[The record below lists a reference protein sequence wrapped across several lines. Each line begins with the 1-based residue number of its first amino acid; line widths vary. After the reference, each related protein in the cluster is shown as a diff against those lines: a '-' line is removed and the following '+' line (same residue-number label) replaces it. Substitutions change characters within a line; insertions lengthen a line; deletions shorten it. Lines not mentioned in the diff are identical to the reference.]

1 MKSLLAE
8 GRGEEGGGKGHMQV
22 LLPAFQSVVK
32 ALLTS
37 GRSSSRRESQ
47 VPRPLESEKTFLLV
61 QVKLSASRKW
71 KLSRL
76 CFVARGVVRLSFP
89 FLSLPSFIFPS
100 LSFFSSS
107 SYPSFGFR
115 SRWCLV
121 FNTDWTRYFCY
132 FIGRCQNA
140 DPREQ
145 FGNRDDARKI
155 DDLRDELQADDADQ
169 SYV

>member
-1 MKSLLAE
+1 MA
-8 GRGEEGGGKGHMQV
+8 R
-22 LLPAFQSVVK
+22 

-37 GRSSSRRESQ
+37 GRSSSRRKSE
-47 VPRPLESEKTFLLV
+47 VLRPLESEKTFLLV
-61 QVKLSASRKW
+61 QVKLSISRKW

-76 CFVARGVVRLSFP
+76 CFVARASYRVCVLVSVSFLP
-89 FLSLPSFIFPS
+89 FSLISLIFFFPS
-100 LSFFSSS
+100 LLFSPF
-107 SYPSFGFR
+107 YPSFGFITI
-115 SRWCLV
+115 V
-121 FNTDWTRYFCY
+121 NTDWTRYFCY

-145 FGNRDDARKI
+145 FDNRDDARKI